1 MTIGVDI
8 RLLSRAR
15 SSGIEEYTK
24 NVLAHMIPLAG
35 NVKFKLFY
43 SGIQDTLVRYPWME
57 AENVELFYKRVPN
70 KILSAASRFMG
81 QPHLDKLMKGVD
93 VFFSPHFYITALS
106 PGCKRVVTFH
116 DLSFLHH
123 PQFFSFDRNIWN
135 TLQMNPK
142 GQAHSADKIIAISN
156 STAQDLIKE
165 YGVDPEKIKVIYS
178 GVLSKF
184 KKIDSGDV
192 IIKVREKYDLPKK
205 FIFYLGTIEPRK
217 NICSIIDAFEILK
230 RDFGFEDY
238 HLVIAGAKGWLYKD
252 IFKKMEIGQFAKYI
266 KYIEFV
272 EDDDRPAM
280 YNAAELLVYPS
291 FFEGFGFQPLEAMAC
306 GTPVVSSNVSSI
318 PEVVHDAALLVD
330 PYNVRELYTA
340 IREVLMDESFRKDL
354 IYKGSNRVR
363 NFSWQK
369 TAHETLE
376 ALFSVK

>member
-1 MTIGVDI
+1 
-8 RLLSRAR
+8 
-15 SSGIEEYTK
+15 
-24 NVLAHMIPLAG
+24 
-35 NVKFKLFY
+35 
-43 SGIQDTLVRYPWME
+43 
-57 AENVELFYKRVPN
+57 
-70 KILSAASRFMG
+70 
-81 QPHLDKLMKGVD
+81 
-93 VFFSPHFYITALS
+93 
-106 PGCKRVVTFH
+106 
-116 DLSFLHH
+116 
-123 PQFFSFDRNIWN
+123 
-135 TLQMNPK
+135 MNPR

-156 STAQDLIKE
+156 STAKDLINE

-178 GVLSKF
+178 GVLNKF
-184 KKIDSGDV
+184 KKIDSEDE
-192 IIKVREKYDLPKK
+192 ITKVREKYDLPKK

-252 IFKKMEIGQFAKYI
+252 IFKKMEKGQFSKFI

-318 PEVVHDAALLVD
+318 PEVVHDAALLID
-330 PYNVRELYTA
+330 PYNTRELYYA
-340 IREVLMDESFRKDL
+340 IREVLTNKNFREDL
-354 IYKGSNRVR
+354 IWKGSNRVR

-369 TAHETLE
+369 TAHETLDVLIN
-376 ALFSVK
+376 AR